1 MIAIKIK
8 HFLGTVFFLFCFTG
22 GPDQNRIK
30 LYPYQKFSG
39 NDTLKISVKIITGII
54 RPHVVLT
61 ITNSRRR
68 RHHKRTSDSKTGKG
82 QEKHF

>member
-39 NDTLKISVKIITGII
+39 NDTLKIFVKNFTGII